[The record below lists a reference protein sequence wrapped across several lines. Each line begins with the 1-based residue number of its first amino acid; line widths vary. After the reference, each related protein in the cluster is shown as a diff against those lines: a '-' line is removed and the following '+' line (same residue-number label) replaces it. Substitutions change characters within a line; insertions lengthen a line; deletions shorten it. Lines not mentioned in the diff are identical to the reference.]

1 MRTLLIAASV
11 LLCLLPR
18 PIAGVGGQREAEAT
32 RARLEAISR
41 ELLAGIADGDWAPWE
56 RHASDA
62 LLYTTEC
69 GRTMTKS
76 ELRALF
82 RPVPIAERRTL
93 TMEVV
98 GFRSRGHAA
107 VLVSDLREQ
116 ENEEVERYRVTATYW
131 RVGAVWKLVASQ
143 VGALEE
149 FDLQSDS
156 RGGRNR

>member
-11 LLCLLPR
+11 LLCLLPL

-41 ELLAGIADGDWAPWE
+41 ELVAGIADGDWLPWE

-76 ELRALF
+76 ERALF

-93 TMEVV
+93 TTKFV
-98 GFRSRGHAA
+98 GFRWRGHAA
-107 VLVSDLREQ
+107 VLVSELRAQ
-116 ENEEVERYRVTATYW
+116 ENEKVERYRVTATYW
-131 RVGAVWKLVASQ
+131 RVGAAWKLVASQ
-143 VGALEE
+143 AGLLEE